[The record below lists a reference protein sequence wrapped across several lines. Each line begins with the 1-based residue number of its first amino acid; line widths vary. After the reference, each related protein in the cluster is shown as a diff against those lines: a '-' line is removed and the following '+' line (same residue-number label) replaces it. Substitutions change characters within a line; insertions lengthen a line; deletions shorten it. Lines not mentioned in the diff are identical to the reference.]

1 MKVKTFGFAKTAP
14 PADATIVIDA
24 RGLGTPDVNAPAAR
38 KLVDRALAHADKVG
52 DDAVIVFGCQ
62 YGEER
67 SVAVANYVARL
78 LGVTAEHTTKNLP
91 KGTFA
96 DDSAEAK
103 LAEFFNR

>member
-14 PADATIVIDA
+14 PADATILIDVRA
-24 RGLGTPDVNAPAAR
+24 MGSTDLDTPIVRGAVE
-38 KLVDRALAHADKVG
+38 KALAHADRVG
-52 DDAVIVFGCQ
+52 DDAVIVFGCM

-78 LGVTAEHTTKNLP
+78 LGVTAEHTTKALP

-96 DDSAEAK
+96 EGSTEAK
-103 LAEFFNR
+103 LAEFFNH